1 MSLPLVRVRAP
12 PGRTFGILTI
22 ANGKWRVS
30 LPRAPA
36 AQTPKP
42 PGPRSA
48 RSARVVY
55 HNYLSAASELAVEA
69 WNDHSPVGIVESMAQ
84 QLRTAHWCRTDRS
97 SFCAFLG
104 LLLFETGLS
113 WWGCSRQGGLTGRRV
128 LLPRT
133 NESFDRIDECKR
145 ETSRS
150 ALLPSI
156 MLYRREKSGN

>member
-1 MSLPLVRVRAP
+1 M
-12 PGRTFGILTI
+12 
-22 ANGKWRVS
+22 
-30 LPRAPA
+30 
-36 AQTPKP
+36 
-42 PGPRSA
+42 
-48 RSARVVY
+48 
-55 HNYLSAASELAVEA
+55 EA

-133 NESFDRIDECKR
+133 NESFERMQTRDLSECKF
-145 ETSRS
+145 
-150 ALLPSI
+150 LPSI